1 MDKKDKNNVAY
12 FIIKHIELSQKKI
25 SDAEGLSEVF
35 EEIKAMSKEC
45 TEPKRRLAKRKMIVA
60 FLEWYMY
67 SLDKFTK
74 LEEEVTKELKV
85 FENSNPDRD
94 PSSSYPQNF
103 DEKLKKMIKEF
114 MKIFAVT
121 RAFMTINIEGENW
134 EELFPLKRD

>member
-1 MDKKDKNNVAY
+1 
-12 FIIKHIELSQKKI
+12 
-25 SDAEGLSEVF
+25 
-35 EEIKAMSKEC
+35 MSKEC
-45 TEPKRRLAKRKMIVA
+45 NEPKRILAKRKMMVA

-121 RAFMTINIEGENW
+121 RAFMTIIIEGENW
-134 EELFPLKRD
+134 KELLPLKRD